1 MFLNNSIKACH
12 RSLVILKDTCNLFV
26 SDVIAILEAIF
37 FQGLQLFNS
46 PWIREEICIHF
57 WPLKSACG
65 KLAKLCQ
72 KLSLTCVVRW
82 PFDIFSCKELS
93 KIWNENVNR
102 KSLKENYIQA
112 WYLSVSLRSRH
123 FRAGW
128 NNYRFQTHQ
137 HSVTR
142 ISKTRLSS
150 LYDREGK
157 FSLQMELNWS

>member
-1 MFLNNSIKACH
+1 MLLQFWKRYFSRDYNYLILREFEKKFASILDLWKVH
-12 RSLVILKDTCNLFV
+12 VENL
-26 SDVIAILEAIF
+26 L
-37 FQGLQLFNS
+37 
-46 PWIREEICIHF
+46 
-57 WPLKSACG
+57 PLISVRNCVK
-65 KLAKLCQ
+65 

-93 KIWNENVNR
+93 KIWVIENLNR
-102 KSLKENYIQA
+102 MSLKENYIQA

-123 FRAGW
+123 FRVGW

>member
-1 MFLNNSIKACH
+1 M
-12 RSLVILKDTCNLFV
+12 ILKDTCNLFV

-37 FQGLQLFNS
+37 SQGLQLFNS

-65 KLAKLCQ
+65 KLASSYFCTKLCQ
-72 KLSLTCVVRW
+72 KTFTHLCCSMAMT
-82 PFDIFSCKELS
+82 FDIFSCKELS
-93 KIWNENVNR
+93 KIWVLENLNR
-102 KSLKENYIQA
+102 MSLKENDIQA

>member
-1 MFLNNSIKACH
+1 MLLQFWKRYFSRDYNYLILREFEKKFASIFDLWKVH
-12 RSLVILKDTCNLFV
+12 VENL
-26 SDVIAILEAIF
+26 L
-37 FQGLQLFNS
+37 
-46 PWIREEICIHF
+46 
-57 WPLKSACG
+57 PLISVWNCVK
-65 KLAKLCQ
+65 

-93 KIWNENVNR
+93 KIWVIENLNR
-102 KSLKENYIQA
+102 MSLKENYIQA

-123 FRAGW
+123 FRVGW

>member
-1 MFLNNSIKACH
+1 M
-12 RSLVILKDTCNLFV
+12 ILKDTCNLFV

-57 WPLKSACG
+57 DLWKVHVENLLPLISVRNCVK
-65 KLAKLCQ
+65 

-93 KIWNENVNR
+93 KIWVIENLNR
-102 KSLKENYIQA
+102 MSLKENYIQA

-123 FRAGW
+123 FRVGW